1 MTPRRIT
8 YVASEKLAKVRL
20 SSCPEFRSLDMIFQT
35 CSLLPSNRNRST
47 FVHALVT
54 SFGLIRPAPTPSSA
68 SCIVSLL
75 RPSPASESD
84 LTAYHDRSYVNTLL
98 ADPPGPDHV
107 SCKEF
112 GLEDVLHATQLTSP
126 FRSAHEINVGLRP
139 LLWPQGICPRDSRRI
154 NDCRTGA
161 CRRQV

>member
-1 MTPRRIT
+1 MQ
-8 YVASEKLAKVRL
+8 
-20 SSCPEFRSLDMIFQT
+20 RSVFHPVQSRFLDVIFQT

-75 RPSPASESD
+75 RPSPASGSD
-84 LTAYHDRSYVNTLL
+84 LTAYHDRSYINTLL

-112 GLEDVLHATQLTSP
+112 GLEDVQHATQLASP
-126 FRSAHEINVGLRP
+126 FRDSAHGINIGLRP
-139 LLWPQGICPRDSRRI
+139 FPRPQRICPRDSRRI